1 MILLNINFHESFQN
15 ILSQKCKYTQINY
28 MYWFSILKV
37 TIFSFNSFI
46 MSNYYY
52 YDDDSRVQSFEAI
65 KNMLVSNNQKEN
77 ERNFC
82 FRFFKKK
89 YEKII
94 VDENQW
100 GISGY
105 L

>member
-1 MILLNINFHESFQN
+1 
-15 ILSQKCKYTQINY
+15 

-46 MSNYYY
+46 MSNHYY
-52 YDDDSRVQSFEAI
+52 YDDDTRVQSFEAI

-82 FRFFKKK
+82 F
-89 YEKII
+89 
-94 VDENQW
+94 
-100 GISGY
+100 
-105 L
+105 